1 MQRLFGGFFAVAFL
15 AFGFVG
21 AQAQSVWTLDRSH
34 SNLKF
39 TVTHLVVAEVD
50 GSFKIFDGSVKAK
63 DDTFEGA
70 EIEFVAD
77 VASVNTEDEKRDEHL
92 KSDDFF
98 NAEKYP
104 KMKFTSK
111 SFKKVNKNK
120 YKLTGDLTIRDVTKT
135 VTFDVVFGGLI
146 KDPWGNTKAG
156 FKATTTINR
165 FDYNL
170 KWNKLIEAG
179 GAVVDKDVKITANI
193 ELAKAKS

>member
-111 SFKKVNKNK
+111 SFKKVDKNK